1 MSEPDFTHIQLSA
14 IGDVFLVELITK
26 DIQGPKLAQ
35 ELGAELTQVLAQDWA
50 KRLLL
55 DFSRVGY
62 FSSTGFAV
70 LFRLVTEAN
79 RKGIKL
85 KFCSMDPAVELG
97 ADIVGLNKVAEI
109 HPTQDSALK
118 AFASA

>member
-1 MSEPDFTHIQLSA
+1 MTKPEFKHIRLSTV
-14 IGDVFLVELITK
+14 GDVILIELTTK
-26 DIQGPKLAQ
+26 DIQGPTLAQ

-55 DFSRVGY
+55 DFGSVTY

-79 RKGIKL
+79 KKGLKL
-85 KFCSMDPAVELG
+85 KFCAMDAAVELG
-97 ADIVGLNKVAEI
+97 ADIVGLNKIVEI
-109 HPTQDSALK
+109 HPTQAAALK
-118 AFASA
+118 ALASA

>member
-1 MSEPDFTHIQLSA
+1 MSKPEFKHIRLSSV
-14 IGDVFLVELITK
+14 GDVVLVELMTE

-50 KRLLL
+50 NKLLL
-55 DFSRVGY
+55 DFSRISY
-62 FSSTGFAV
+62 FSSTGFAA

-79 RKGIKL
+79 KKGLKL
-85 KFCSMDPAVELG
+85 KFCTMDAAVELG
-97 ADIVGLNKVAEI
+97 ADIVGLNKIVEI